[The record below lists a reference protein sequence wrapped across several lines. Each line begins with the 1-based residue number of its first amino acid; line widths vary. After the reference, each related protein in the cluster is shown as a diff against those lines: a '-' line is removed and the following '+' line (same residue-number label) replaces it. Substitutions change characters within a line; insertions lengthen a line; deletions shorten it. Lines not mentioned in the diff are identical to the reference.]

1 MVPIFCD
8 HWSRRAVAVAVFSSP
23 VARSLFPEEKDLR
36 LDARLPE
43 IRPMD
48 RILSENEEQMTA
60 IRHIVAGSCGT
71 APYIVFGPPG
81 TGKTVTMVEA
91 IKQIHR

>member
-1 MVPIFCD
+1 
-8 HWSRRAVAVAVFSSP
+8 
-23 VARSLFPEEKDLR
+23 
-36 LDARLPE
+36 
-43 IRPMD
+43 MD

-60 IRHIVAGSCGT
+60 IRQIVAGSSGT